1 MTIRP
6 QTPFR
11 AGTDLIPVFATV
23 RAADGHLV
31 TDLGRDDFE
40 ILDRGT
46 PVPIAVFSN
55 DVQPITLAILID
67 MSGGL
72 FDTGRYAVLR
82 NALMRTIDQLTPQD
96 RARIG
101 TFTGSE
107 IAIGFH
113 LTSDHVELRRV
124 IEEEV
129 WPSGGRRHLW
139 NALAAAMASL
149 RNETGRRVVL
159 LVTNGADSMDDIPGW
174 PGAKFVEQSIRDDA
188 FMVYAVSPF
197 PKNQAMFES
206 GGESQ
211 SRLSLPDVVEKS
223 GGAYLEASG
232 GGYMRGQPT
241 AASDPL
247 LFALPGVIDE
257 LRHQYA
263 LGFVPSRRDG
273 REGSIEVR
281 VRRPMTT
288 VAARKSYRAPSR

>member
-1 MTIRP
+1 
-6 QTPFR
+6 
-11 AGTDLIPVFATV
+11 
-23 RAADGHLV
+23 
-31 TDLGRDDFE
+31 
-40 ILDRGT
+40 
-46 PVPIAVFSN
+46 
-55 DVQPITLAILID
+55 
-67 MSGGL
+67 
-72 FDTGRYAVLR
+72 
-82 NALMRTIDQLTPQD
+82 
-96 RARIG
+96 
-101 TFTGSE
+101 
-107 IAIGFH
+107 
-113 LTSDHVELRRV
+113 
-124 IEEEV
+124 
-129 WPSGGRRHLW
+129 
-139 NALAAAMASL
+139 MASL

-174 PGAKFVEQSIRDDA
+174 PGAKFVEQSIRDEA
-188 FMVYAVSPF
+188 FVVSAVSPF
-197 PKNQAMFES
+197 PKNQAMFVG
-206 GGESQ
+206 GGETQ

-232 GGYMRGQPT
+232 GGYMRGQLT